1 MSPGRL
7 IRSQAPQPPAPL
19 HDRAG
24 MLGGRSLL
32 VVWSVLRLLLFGLR
46 SRIRLCAIPAVH
58 RTMVRFER
66 LERVPH
72 FGLNEKRNS
81 GTPETGLCCLRAP
94 HRLVPNQPPRT
105 AHGPSR
111 RQTIWP
117 LISLPEHEPSAKALH
132 VPGCMGCASRSQPAS
147 ARTSASVAAFK
158 PRVQMCVAGQRADP
172 KPTTRPAKRTTDD
185 VPQPCDAE
193 DCSAWGRETFNMS
206 ALACT
211 LGSTARICV
220 ASSRVI
226 PVRLMT
232 CATPRSCER
241 KAHKAEQP
249 SSHRGAVLRSRART
263 SGRLRQ
269 RLLVPAVGPLGTR
282 PVQP

>member
-117 LISLPEHEPSAKALH
+117 LISLPEHESSAKALH
-132 VPGCMGCASRSQPAS
+132 VRTWMYGLCFSFTASKCSYFCKRSRFQAAS
-147 ARTSASVAAFK
+147 ADVCGRPCGRTPS
-158 PRVQMCVAGQRADP
+158 PQQGQR
-172 KPTTRPAKRTTDD
+172 RGRRTTFRSP
-185 VPQPCDAE
+185 VMRRTAVHG
-193 DCSAWGRETFNMS
+193 AGRPS
-206 ALACT
+206 
-211 LGSTARICV
+211 IC
-220 ASSRVI
+220 
-226 PVRLMT
+226 P
-232 CATPRSCER
+232 P
-241 KAHKAEQP
+241 
-249 SSHRGAVLRSRART
+249 
-263 SGRLRQ
+263 
-269 RLLVPAVGPLGTR
+269 
-282 PVQP
+282 